1 MLRMQLAQGVGR
13 ERSARSLHLDVRDF
27 EALVRRGG
35 KSRHLQPMPG
45 LGRCRRPVRRPPGGD
60 ENDPVE
66 LRAVHRR
73 ARRGQ
78 MPDVY
83 GIEGAAKHAEALIAA
98 AHGWYSNSMPAIRTG
113 PPGWIPAASNASLT
127 PSLSSSV
134 WKRSSE
140 PSESRLVRSTRCS
153 TRSPITSKPQF
164 LRSTTRF
171 AGVRAGRLIAADRAG
186 ELRSGARASADTI
199 ASISS
204 DRPSPLKAET

>member
-1 MLRMQLAQGVGR
+1 MLRMQLAQSVGR

-60 ENDPVE
+60 ENDLVE

-83 GIEGAAKHAEALIAA
+83 GIEGAAKHADPLIAA
-98 AHGWYSNSMPAIRTG
+98 AHGWYPNSMPAR
-113 PPGWIPAASNASLT
+113 PPVSAGWIAPAS
-127 PSLSSSV
+127 
-134 WKRSSE
+134 
-140 PSESRLVRSTRCS
+140 
-153 TRSPITSKPQF
+153 
-164 LRSTTRF
+164 
-171 AGVRAGRLIAADRAG
+171 
-186 ELRSGARASADTI
+186 
-199 ASISS
+199 
-204 DRPSPLKAET
+204 